1 MENADPLGERIKNNF
16 ENRTRYYIPRRTYTI
31 IRLDG
36 CHFKTYTKNLVR
48 PFDKDLY
55 QDIDTAIKNIMPLI
69 QGSVLA
75 YAQSDEISILLC
87 DFATPNTDAWFDGNI
102 QKISSVSSSILTAE
116 FNRLRFQ
123 REIKR
128 VAFESFDAVTTLS
141 NIPLA
146 TFDSRV
152 FSIPD
157 RTEVM
162 NYFRWR
168 QQDWI
173 RNSVS
178 MVAQSL
184 YSHKEL
190 YKKTTADKHEML
202 HQKGVNWADDFTD
215 REKNGLIVFKDNE
228 FIQSTELSNEYI
240 ENSRWVSMGAWKF
253 TGDDGQLLGEIPIYE
268 P

>member
-16 ENRTRYYIPRRTYTI
+16 ENRTRYYVPRRTYTI

-36 CHFKTYTKNLVR
+36 CHFKTYTRKLKR
-48 PFDKDLY
+48 PFDRDLY
-55 QDIDTAIKNIMPLI
+55 QDIETAIKNIMPLI

-102 QKISSVSSSILTAE
+102 QKICSVSASTLTAE
-116 FNRLRFQ
+116 FNKLRIE
-123 REIKR
+123 RTIKNT
-128 VAFESFDAVTTLS
+128 ACESFDAVTSLLD
-141 NIPLA
+141 IPLA
-146 TFDSRV
+146 TFDARV

-178 MVAQSL
+178 MIAQTL

-190 YKKTTADKHEML
+190 YKKSTSDKHEML
-202 HQKGVNWADDFTD
+202 HQKGVNWADDFID
-215 REKNGLIVFKDNE
+215 REKNGLFVFKAKD
-228 FIQSTELSNEYI
+228 FIQSSNDTTQYI
-240 ENSRWVSMGAWKF
+240 EQSRWVAMGAWKF
-253 TGDDGQLLGEIPIYE
+253 TGDDGQLLGEIPTYE
-268 P
+268 M